1 MLRAID
7 VIGESSTLI
16 ELNSLEIDSSGA
28 ISHREPKYP
37 LVFRFSWRDSNFE
50 GTVNQADGHLSL
62 ELSLRLTEIP
72 FTAENSDQRG
82 RWSAIISDADTPVG
96 GKLEVLHD
104 STAVLSKTIDL
115 PEMSYFTAEGFVTNI
130 AMMVLTLAPCLDLL
144 VENSSDEPIHDA

>member
-7 VIGESSTLI
+7 VIGEPSTPI

-28 ISHREPKYP
+28 ISHREPKYL

-62 ELSLRLTEIP
+62 ELSLSLSLRLAEMP

-82 RWSAIISDADTPVG
+82 R
-96 GKLEVLHD
+96 
-104 STAVLSKTIDL
+104 
-115 PEMSYFTAEGFVTNI
+115 
-130 AMMVLTLAPCLDLL
+130 
-144 VENSSDEPIHDA
+144 

>member
-62 ELSLRLTEIP
+62 ELSLRLAEIP

-82 RWSAIISDADTPVG
+82 RWSAIISDAETPVG

-115 PEMSYFTAEGFVTNI
+115 PEMSDFTAEGFVTNI
-130 AMMVLTLAPCLDLL
+130 PMMALTLAPYLDLL

>member
-1 MLRAID
+1 MLRAFD
-7 VIGESSTLI
+7 VIGEPSTPI

-62 ELSLRLTEIP
+62 ELSLRLAEMP
-72 FTAENSDQRG
+72 FIAENSDQRG
-82 RWSAIISDADTPVG
+82 RWSAIISDAETPVG

-115 PEMSYFTAEGFVTNI
+115 PEMSDFTAEGFVTNI
-130 AMMVLTLAPCLDLL
+130 AMMVLTLAPYLDPL

>member
-1 MLRAID
+1 MLRAFD
-7 VIGESSTLI
+7 VIGEPSTPI

-62 ELSLRLTEIP
+62 ELSLRLAEIP

-115 PEMSYFTAEGFVTNI
+115 PEMSDFTAEGFVTNI
-130 AMMVLTLAPCLDLL
+130 AMMVLTLAPYLDPL